1 MRLEKWHALGNGYL
15 LVERERLARPLT
27 SDFIRRV
34 CDRHA
39 GVGSDG
45 VLEIV
50 AVDGARADFL
60 VWNPDGSTAEFS
72 GNGARIVAAWLA
84 RRANAGRVTISVR
97 GRLVSAEVRERGEV
111 VLDVGR

>member
-15 LVERERLARPLT
+15 LVEREHLSSPLT
-27 SDFIRRV
+27 PDFVRRV
-34 CDRHA
+34 CDRHS

-50 AVDGARADFL
+50 AVDGARAEFM

-84 RRANAGRVTISVR
+84 RRAAEQRVTVSVR
-97 GRLVSAEVRERGEV
+97 GRSVDAQVRADG
-111 VLDVGR
+111 